1 MGRKKLLQKLAE
13 FFDMDSHARNKRK
26 AELNEL
32 LKRLKE
38 KEVSLKQEMEQQTD
52 QKARDKLAQKIEVVH
67 TQRKKG
73 LAILKELRSQSD

>member
-1 MGRKKLLQKLAE
+1 MGRKKLLHKLAE
-13 FFDMDSHARNKRK
+13 FFDMDSHARNKHK

-38 KEVSLKQEMEQQTD
+38 KEVSLKQEMEQETEQG
-52 QKARDKLAQKIEVVH
+52 ARDKLAQKIEVVH

-73 LAILKELRSQSD
+73 LAILKELRAESD